1 VIEDGVAERAR
12 RPAKLPPVPW
22 RARAARGR
30 AAHFWPALTGL
41 LLGLLALGPALS
53 SGFVL
58 SYDMV
63 FVPDPPV
70 GYANLG
76 FGGGPPRNVPSDL
89 VVALAAK
96 IIPAGLVEKLILISI
111 FVLACSGAAALLSS
125 RRQLAGGERPPLLAQ
140 LVAGV
145 CYAWNPFVAERLI
158 MGQWAMLLGYA
169 GLPWVLREV
178 RGREAGISPARL
190 AVAILPAAIGGF
202 AAMSITVV
210 GAIPV
215 ALCGGSSWAER
226 GRRLTVT
233 LAVIAIASLPW
244 VIPSLVNPVHANA
257 SGVGAFAARADTPFG
272 AFGSLLLLGGIWN
285 AQAVPA
291 GYGGPA
297 AAFWL
302 ALMALAA
309 IGYVGAV
316 RRSRASPDGVRPE
329 GVRPEG
335 VRPEGVR
342 PEGICPG
349 AGVAAIAGLCIA
361 AVGLTGP
368 TRTALRAAISFWPGF
383 ALLRDGQQFVA
394 PLAVAAALGLG
405 AGVAALI
412 VASREPG
419 RSRLIRGTEAATG
432 PVITLGVLALVAPLA
447 LLPGLAWGAAGRLQ
461 AVQYP
466 ADWLIARRIIQ
477 ADGHGGSV
485 LLLPWA
491 EYRRYPWNHGEAVY
505 DPWPRFVARPMIWND
520 ALQIGRMTVPAE
532 SQRARELTRLINSGK
547 PLTAGLT
554 KAGVRYVVVDSGPL
568 LRRDRQRRADLAA
581 LARLPGASVAL
592 AGPDLVLFRLPG
604 DSQLPASWRKLLFH
618 IGLAARLAHSLCL
631 WAKPPGTAAVG
642 QGGPGDSTRT
652 AGDLRRG
659 RCRAGLRRGVHR
671 HERAGEFQCE
681 PGEPATLQLRHQV
694 SALRAD
700 RIGTAVPEATAAA
713 ARGLIIFPRRVPP
726 RRWRR
731 VPSRPQDRPC

>member
-1 VIEDGVAERAR
+1 VIENGVTVIENGVTEQAR
-12 RPAKLPPVPW
+12 RAAKLPPAHW
-22 RARAARGR
+22 RDKAARAWAGRSWTARSWTAR
-30 AAHFWPALTGL
+30 SWTMLTGL

-89 VVALAAK
+89 VVALAAR
-96 IIPAGLVEKLILISI
+96 IIPAGLVEKLILILI

-125 RRQLAGGERPPLLAQ
+125 RRQRAGGERPPLLAQ

-215 ALCGGSSWAER
+215 ALCSASSWAER

-244 VIPSLVNPVHANA
+244 IIPSLVNPVHANA
-257 SGVGAFAARADTPFG
+257 SGVSAFAARADTPFG

-309 IGYVGAV
+309 IGYVGAA
-316 RRSRASPDGVRPE
+316 RRSRARPERVRPE
-329 GVRPEG
+329 GVRPER
-335 VRPEGVR
+335 VRR
-342 PEGICPG
+342 EGICPG

-361 AVGLTGP
+361 ALGLAGP

-419 RSRLIRGTEAATG
+419 RSRLIKGTEAATG
-432 PVITLGVLALVAPLA
+432 PVITLSVLALVAPVA

-505 DPWPRFVARPMIWND
+505 DPWPRLLARPMIWND
-520 ALQIGRMTVPAE
+520 ALQIGRMAVPAE
-532 SQRARELTRLINSGK
+532 SQRARELTPLINSGK

-554 KAGVRYVVVDSGPL
+554 KASVRYVVVDSGPL

-592 AGPDLVLFRLPG
+592 ASPDLVLFRLPG

-631 WAKPPGTAAVG
+631 WAKPPGTAAG
-642 QGGPGDSTRT
+642 RARRT
-652 AGDLRRG
+652 
-659 RCRAGLRRGVHR
+659 
-671 HERAGEFQCE
+671 
-681 PGEPATLQLRHQV
+681 
-694 SALRAD
+694 S
-700 RIGTAVPEATAAA
+700 
-713 ARGLIIFPRRVPP
+713 
-726 RRWRR
+726 
-731 VPSRPQDRPC
+731 